1 MPLREYECQA
11 CHRRIEKIKSFSA
24 PPETVCPHCGGELR
38 QTLSAPAIQFKGSGW
53 YVSDYAKSGETKN
66 RSQDGSG
73 EGKSG
78 GHDGGEKKSG
88 AADVSASAEKASGD
102 KSSGGSEKTG
112 AAAASPAKSVS
123 AAAPVSS
130 SAKQD

>member
-24 PPETVCPHCGGELR
+24 PPETVCPHCGGELQ

-53 YVSDYAKSGETKN
+53 YVSDYAKSGETKK

-78 GHDGGEKKSG
+78 GNDGGEKKSG
-88 AADVSASAEKASGD
+88 AADVSASADKASGD

>member
-53 YVSDYAKSGETKN
+53 YVSDYAKSGETKK

-78 GHDGGEKKSG
+78 EKKSG
-88 AADVSASAEKASGD
+88 AADISASADKASGD
-102 KSSGGSEKTG
+102 KSSGGSEKAG
-112 AAAASPAKSVS
+112 AATTSPAKSES
-123 AAAPVSS
+123 AAAPASS